1 MGGVSDCIPMN
12 GIINAISAF
21 AAWLLSLVVKVFA
34 AFWDLLNDLLIAGA
48 DGLLQA
54 LAGLIA
60 ALPAPS
66 FLSSVSLQTSFASM
80 TSDVLY
86 FLGVFNIGA
95 GIALLGSAFGFR
107 MLRKI
112 VTLFQ
117 W

>member
-1 MGGVSDCIPMN
+1 MN

-34 AFWDLLNDLLIAGA
+34 AFWDLLNDLLIAGV
-48 DGLLQA
+48 DGFLQA
-54 LAGLIA
+54 LAALIGA
-60 ALPAPS
+60 IPAPS
-66 FLSSVSLQTSFASM
+66 FLQSVNLQQSFASIG
-80 TSDVLY
+80 SDVLY

-95 GIALLGSAFGFR
+95 GITLLGSAFGFR
-107 MLRKI
+107 MLRKV